1 MRRRFFALVRIVA
14 PIAII
19 GWLFYSL
26 GRDDPQTFTRLL
38 SRPKDWGLLAASA
51 ALVMTAV
58 CTTFARWYLLVRALD
73 IPFRLSE
80 AFRLGFLGYLLN
92 FVSFGSVGG
101 DLFKAY
107 FLARD
112 RPGRRTEAVATVVL
126 DRLIGLYA
134 LLLVASAG
142 VLAMGPQSFDTAV
155 TLGVRRTTLLVTAV
169 ASAALLV
176 LPLLSHGL
184 WVKTI
189 ARVPKVGPM
198 FARLA
203 TAVELYRRKL
213 GVLLLVVV
221 MSLAVHACNVAALY
235 TAAAGLFASDEIPSL
250 PKQLVII
257 PLAMLAGAIPI
268 TPAGMGT
275 FEFTVDYLYRHIADA
290 AAGQGLVVALAY
302 RAMTL
307 VIATIGI
314 GYYWASRREVAR
326 VLQEAE
332 AGEEEPGS

>member
-19 GWLFYSL
+19 GWLFYTLS
-26 GRDDPQTFTRLL
+26 RDDPQTFTRLL
-38 SRPKDWGLLAASA
+38 SRPKNWGLLASSA
-51 ALVMTAV
+51 ALVTTAV
-58 CTTFARWYLLVRALD
+58 CVTFARWYLLVRALD
-73 IPFRLSE
+73 IPFRLIE

-112 RPGRRTEAVATVVL
+112 RPGRRPEAVATVVL

-142 VLAMGPQSFDTAV
+142 LLAMGPQSFDTAV
-155 TLGVRRTTLLVTAV
+155 TLGVRRTTLLATAI
-169 ASAALLV
+169 ASAGLV
-176 LPLLSHGL
+176 ALPLLSHGL

-189 ARVPKVGPM
+189 ARVPKIGPM

-213 GVLLLVVV
+213 GVLLVVVV
-221 MSLAVHACNVAALY
+221 MSMAVHLCNVAGLYAL
-235 TAAAGLFASDEIPSL
+235 AAGLFSEDEIPTL
-250 PKQLVII
+250 ARQLVIM
-257 PLAMLAGAIPI
+257 PLALLAGAIPI
-268 TPAGMGT
+268 TPAGVGT
-275 FEFTVDYLYRHIADA
+275 FEFAVDYLYRHFARTE
-290 AAGQGLVVALAY
+290 AGQGLVVALAY
-302 RAMTL
+302 RVMTI

-314 GYYWASRREVAR
+314 GYYWASRKEVAAAM
-326 VLQEAE
+326 EAAE
-332 AGEEEPGS
+332 HEDERL